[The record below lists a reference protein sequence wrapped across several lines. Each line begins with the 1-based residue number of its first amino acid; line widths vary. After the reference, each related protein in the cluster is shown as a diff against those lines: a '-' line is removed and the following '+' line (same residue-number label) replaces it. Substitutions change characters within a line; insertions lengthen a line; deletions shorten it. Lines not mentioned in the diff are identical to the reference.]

1 MMVSVVKR
9 RTQTPS
15 TQVLRRVENPVHMSE
30 DEADLIIANRRAKEP
45 TIDFQDYLRKHG
57 CEIKKTPGQFEI

>member
-1 MMVSVVKR
+1 MLISAVKR

-30 DEADLIIANRRAKEP
+30 DEADMIIANRRAKEP

-57 CEIKKTPGQFEI
+57 YAIKKTPSR